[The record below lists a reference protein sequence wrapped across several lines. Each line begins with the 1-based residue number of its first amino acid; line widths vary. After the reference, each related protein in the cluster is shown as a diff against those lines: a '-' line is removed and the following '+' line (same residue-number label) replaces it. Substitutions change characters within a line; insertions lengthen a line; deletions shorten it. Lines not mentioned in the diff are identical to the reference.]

1 MTTTTTARVER
12 TPTHNDLAIADLV
25 HLALAEVQGAGR
37 FGDRKVF
44 IASLWNQMR
53 RIETGTGGTLTADA
67 TLEHFKAWLL
77 HSRLLTTDG
86 TDRAAPLVILAR
98 ADLVSAM
105 DPEQVAASETR
116 ADGATVHF
124 VLDPAVAQKE
134 YTPRSPARA
143 AA

>member
-1 MTTTTTARVER
+1 MTTTNTARVER
-12 TPTHNDLAIADLV
+12 TPTHNDLAIANLV
-25 HLALAEVQGAGR
+25 HAALAEVQDAGR

-44 IASLWNQMR
+44 IAALWIQMR
-53 RIETGTGGTLTADA
+53 RIEVQNGGTLTAGA
-67 TLEHFKAWLL
+67 TIEHFKSWLL
-77 HSRLLTTDG
+77 RSRLLTVDG
-86 TDRAAPLVILAR
+86 TEHGAALVVLCR

-134 YTPRSPARA
+134 YTPRAQARA